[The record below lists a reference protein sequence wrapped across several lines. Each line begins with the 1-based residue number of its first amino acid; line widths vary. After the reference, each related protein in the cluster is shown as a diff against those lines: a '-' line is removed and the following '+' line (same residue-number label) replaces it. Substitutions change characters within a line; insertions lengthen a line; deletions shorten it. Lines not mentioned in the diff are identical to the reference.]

1 MDQNTITWRY
11 ARKSCLTTET
21 KYMYKI
27 VILLTMDQIFAYKLK
42 VSKNVISFVS
52 TFRKVT
58 RAVIDLVD

>member
-1 MDQNTITWRY
+1 MDQNTITSRN

-27 VILLTMDQIFAYKLK
+27 VILFTMDQIFAYKLK

-52 TFRKVT
+52 TFGK
-58 RAVIDLVD
+58 

>member
-1 MDQNTITWRY
+1 MDQNTITSRY

-27 VILLTMDQIFAYKLK
+27 VILFTMDQMFAYKLK
-42 VSKNVISFVS
+42 VS